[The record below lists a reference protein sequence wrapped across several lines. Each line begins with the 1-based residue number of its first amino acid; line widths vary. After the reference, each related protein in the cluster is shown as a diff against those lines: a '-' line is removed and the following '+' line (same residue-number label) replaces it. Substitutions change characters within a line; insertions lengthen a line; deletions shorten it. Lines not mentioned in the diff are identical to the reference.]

1 MALQDLTPQL
11 RTRLSRVERAV
22 GFFVALAVLLLAFG
36 FGYYL
41 YNTAKRKGWFLT
53 KAPYFT
59 FTDRATGL
67 KVGDPVTLM
76 GFEAGRITEITP
88 MPAEQFTYNVYI
100 KFELKWPNYGYMW
113 TEGSRAKVATADFL
127 GKRELEVTKGT
138 GGYPTY
144 VSFPLREI
152 APALV
157 RDLPNREHWILG
169 QEIYDLHGTNLVMPA
184 LAPLTNIE
192 ALVASGL
199 QRVVLLDT
207 KEARKSLTGIWDYK
221 EARYQPFTRETKY
234 WLLADESPAVT
245 ERLERLVGQVE
256 NALPNILS
264 LTNQLMTVLS
274 NSASLTYN
282 LNEVARH
289 ALPAA
294 SNLSSLTAQLD
305 RPGAL
310 GEMLLPTNINTRL
323 DQALERASMAL
334 SSANTTLDTANT
346 NLVTLASNLN
356 LSLQNL
362 AGITSNLNA
371 QVAANTNI
379 LEAISKTIMDADS
392 FVQGLKRHW
401 LLRSAFREKGTN
413 APTEPQSGVL
423 RSPKDAPKQR

>member
-11 RTRLSRVERAV
+11 RTRLSRMERAV
-22 GFFVALAVLLLAFG
+22 GFFVALAVLLLAVG

-67 KVGDPVTLM
+67 KVGDPVTMM
-76 GFEAGRITEITP
+76 GFEVGRITEISP

-100 KFELKWPNYGYMW
+100 AFELKSPNYGYMW
-113 TEGSRAKVATADFL
+113 TEGSRAKINTADFL

-144 VSFPLREI
+144 VSHPLREI

-157 RDLPNREHWILG
+157 RDLPNRDHWILG
-169 QEIYDLHGTNLVMPA
+169 QEIYDVHGTNLVMPA
-184 LAPLTNIE
+184 LAPLTNLE

-199 QRVVLLDT
+199 QRVVLVDT
-207 KEARKSLTGIWDYK
+207 NATRKSLTGIWNSK
-221 EARYQPFTRETKY
+221 EASYQPFTRASKY
-234 WLLADESPAVT
+234 WLLSDESPAVT

-256 NALPNILS
+256 TALPNILS
-264 LTNQLMTVLS
+264 LTNQLQTVLS
-274 NSASLTYN
+274 NSASLTFN

-294 SNLSSLTAQLD
+294 SNLSKLTAQLD
-305 RPGAL
+305 HPGAL
-310 GEMLLPTNINTRL
+310 GEMLLPTNLNTRL
-323 DQALERASMAL
+323 DFALERAGTAL
-334 SSANTTLDTANT
+334 SSANATLDTANT
-346 NLVTLASNLN
+346 NLAMLASNLN

-362 AGITSNLNA
+362 AGITSNLNT

-379 LEAISKTIMDADS
+379 LEAISKTITDVDS

-401 LLRSAFREKGTN
+401 LLRSAFRDKSTSA
-413 APTEPQSGVL
+413 APEPRPGSL
-423 RSPKDAPKQR
+423 RSPKEAPNGP